1 MLRTAAQRVILLL
14 NAVLFGTV
22 LIPQVFHYLNRVEP
36 LVLGLPLVVFWVVA
50 VNVLGALSLTV
61 LWFLDRKGGMA

>member
-1 MLRTAAQRVILLL
+1 MLRTAAQRAILLL
-14 NAVLFGTV
+14 NVVLFGTV
-22 LIPQVFHYLNRVEP
+22 LIPQVFHYLNHVEP
-36 LVLGLPLVVFWVVA
+36 VILGLPLVVFWVVL